1 MTASSPSRG
10 LLYPTVPEYDVFES
24 QSETAPGD
32 SGTAAE
38 SDVDESR
45 PSAELGESPVK
56 PGEPPAEPDETT
68 APIMARANWT
78 GSIPAGD

>member
-24 QSETAPGD
+24 RSETAPGD
-32 SGTAAE
+32 SGTAAQAA
-38 SDVDESR
+38 DESQ
-45 PSAELGESPVK
+45 SAEPGESRTELD
-56 PGEPPAEPDETT
+56 EPPAEPDETT

-78 GSIPAGD
+78 GSVPAGD